1 MSGVIVVSIHKN
13 VSELISYSNTK
24 RHRKTEEEIRR
35 TARLYDFKKT
45 NRFSKDLHYVFE
57 CVYSNYV
64 RVLSNYLFVRLGTNM
79 KLNLESI
86 GQMTYLDYVMNTS
99 VDTVTAVFN
108 LAPMK
113 GSCLLN
119 IKNDFAFM
127 CIDNI
132 CGGSFENNPLT
143 RDFTAIEK
151 QLLKIVANFFIEP
164 QQSCWNEFLTVEPSL
179 KALEFNPLVIQLTSD
194 NESVLVVDITIEVG
208 GQEYPVKLA
217 FPYVSLENI
226 VDQLVI
232 HNNRDQ
238 IALDPDEHSTS
249 VIKSHIIQSD
259 VDINVVLG
267 QKNVPLAYISNL
279 KVGDVI
285 SLDCKFN
292 DLLPLQI
299 EGKTHFYVQP
309 GMNKNKLAVQVVEIE
324 NLEIEE
330 GVNRHE

>member
-1 MSGVIVVSIHKN
+1 
-13 VSELISYSNTK
+13 
-24 RHRKTEEEIRR
+24 
-35 TARLYDFKKT
+35 
-45 NRFSKDLHYVFE
+45 
-57 CVYSNYV
+57 
-64 RVLSNYLFVRLGTNM
+64 
-79 KLNLESI
+79 
-86 GQMTYLDYVMNTS
+86 
-99 VDTVTAVFN
+99 
-108 LAPMK
+108 
-113 GSCLLN
+113 
-119 IKNDFAFM
+119 
-127 CIDNI
+127 
-132 CGGSFENNPLT
+132 
-143 RDFTAIEK
+143 
-151 QLLKIVANFFIEP
+151 
-164 QQSCWNEFLTVEPSL
+164 L

-238 IALDPDEHSTS
+238 IALDPDENSTS
-249 VIKSHIIQSD
+249 IIKSHIIQSD
-259 VDINVVLG
+259 VEIDVVLG
-267 QKNVPLAYISNL
+267 QKNVPLAYVSNL

-324 NLEIEE
+324 SLEIEE